1 MSKLTDLEKALQQA
15 TDGGTTVVRLQ
26 TPVPQPQ
33 PQSSPSPATPKR
45 PARNRVH
52 LGAYLHPDFKKG
64 ILLLRVATGE
74 DFQTLLARMLNEQFQ
89 LHGLPIIT
97 NAG

>member
-15 TDGGTTVVRLQ
+15 TDGGTAVVRLQ
-26 TPVPQPQ
+26 PAPQ
-33 PQSSPSPATPKR
+33 PQSSPSPAALKR

-64 ILLLRVATGE
+64 ILMLRVATGE
-74 DFQTLLARMLNEQFQ
+74 DFQTLLARMLNEQFR
-89 LHGLPIIT
+89 LHGLPIINP
-97 NAG
+97 NAD

>member
-1 MSKLTDLEKALQQA
+1 MRAEAKAIASEKP
-15 TDGGTTVVRLQ
+15 RFNI
-26 TPVPQPQ
+26 
-33 PQSSPSPATPKR
+33 KR
-45 PARNRVH
+45 PRSRSLMH

-64 ILLLRVATGE
+64 ILMLRVATGE

-97 NAG
+97 NAD